1 MLWGQTDITTLSD
14 ITDPT
19 GYYRLTSDVSGSG
32 HTSIATFSGTLEAA
46 IDPTTKMPYRITD
59 LDAPLFTTLTGTV
72 KNLVLEDV
80 GISGS
85 GDTGAIAATA
95 EGTAR
100 IYNIGILSGSVGGT
114 GNTGGLVGLLRGT
127 AHVVN
132 CYSYATITGG
142 SNVGGIVGNNNTT
155 TTAASINTMVMNCMF
170 YGDITGGSTVSP
182 VFGGTNIANVAGG
195 LNTFNYYAYDELKST
210 AISNNKYNSALAV
223 EQKFLNRFEF
233 YRLLLNSNK
242 KLAAFYAT
250 GNVADGGQMLKW
262 VLETADRT
270 IDNPKP
276 YPILKAQGKYPSII
290 NPDIEHAPDS
300 ATVGR
305 NHGGKLGRTLSV
317 TISSAQTTGG
327 QTKPTGA
334 SITTSSLT
342 LQRTDKDFD
351 RFNFNYDK
359 VQLPYYN
366 DVGTGNYTG
375 NRVVTGWKITAITA
389 VENDPYSSANY
400 PTTGIRDF
408 PDHNYADRRSSNKD
422 LYSVSKRVFSQ
433 GAYFDVP
440 YGVTSITIEPYW
452 GKAYY
457 IADQYYDVVYSAN
470 YNTKQGVSQTGTQV
484 NTSTTLFNGQK
495 VETSIERALNNIN
508 NNMGGWGPTVYDNAL
523 VLVGN
528 LHLNTVP
535 QNGTTPFTM
544 TSVDMD
550 NDHEPDYSLIY
561 HHTGR
566 SSITPIRFDFLN
578 IPGTA
583 QAQKPNGASLICNFT
598 IFKTRG
604 WFETTN
610 TALFYTSQLEYENLD
625 NNTKT
630 DAPLILL
637 GGVVDQFVS
646 TQSKAV
652 TGKTIY
658 IHVGGNVW
666 IQEFGMGTHSDGSQ
680 STPHVPVS
688 VTGGEFPGFYLTGTY
703 NANATIRED
712 NAECY
717 ISGGYFHEVAGA
729 SQEGIKGNVHWQIYN
744 ADIDQFFGGGIN
756 EARPIQGTV
765 TTDIYNSHV
774 TLFCGGPKFGNMTT
788 GKAVTT
794 NAEGCTFGNYFGA
807 GYGGNSYSRKKYY
820 DNSGNQNWTT
830 LQNYYVND
838 KGEYYNGTSTGS
850 SQTSGKDYGKKGP
863 GVATDFDY
871 EFFVWSSGT
880 TGARLFVKFVSFSL
894 AQCDNVSST
903 LKKCTINENF
913 YGGGSLGKVS
923 GTATSE
929 LEDCTVMGNAFGA
942 GYSATLPTIPVR
954 IGGFTTNPN
963 YNQNSGMFEPGIY
976 TGTTEYTWKQVT
988 SYPAEGGAGFDGTQ
1002 VITTQNLDKTNL
1014 GSVGNVQL
1022 TIKGTTEV
1030 KGSVYGGGEESVVTG
1045 NTVVNIEG
1053 GTIGTGGFGGA
1064 DYGNVYGGGKGMDN
1078 DVKAGWVQGN
1088 TTVNISSLPDN
1099 NKTKV
1104 LHNVYGGGAFGSVGT
1119 FTYDDSN
1126 TITGYTSG
1134 GQATVN
1140 IVGGTFGTDGHDNG
1154 MIFGSSRGHEGNPIT
1169 DTNIDKLAWVY
1180 NTVVNVGTAGS
1191 ATGPM
1196 VNGSVYGGGEN
1207 GHNYQ
1212 NAEVNIHSGTIGY
1225 TSYDPTSGY
1234 NCGSVFGAGCGT
1246 DKYTA
1251 SEVQHYNPLAG
1262 TVWGNTT
1269 IAIDGGHIRHNVY
1282 GGGAIGSAGK
1292 ADGSNGKA
1300 TITVTGGRIGT
1311 DGNNNG
1317 NIYGAPRG
1325 DSEATDAGIAQV
1337 VETEVNI
1344 NYTTTPTSDNGEHTA
1359 QLIAGSVFG
1368 GGQSGVVRHNVVVN
1382 MNGGL
1387 VLNDIYG
1394 GSALANTNIGNATN
1408 YGTSSEAIA
1417 LTSTYTTTLNL
1428 HGGIVGHN
1436 VYGGGLGRKA
1446 ATGVE
1451 PVAALVYGDVLVKL
1465 NETTASD
1472 NCIVKGKIFG
1482 CNNYNGTPKG
1492 IPTVHVYKTVGYDE
1506 SHTKSATKDDT
1517 TYDLQAVY
1525 GGGNEAAYQPALS
1538 TSSTNVIID
1547 GCDLTSIQYVYGGGN
1562 AASAPATQVTVNG
1575 CYEIG
1580 SLFGGGNGF
1589 DDLEDGTPNPGA
1601 DVGLINGSPYGSGDA
1616 TTLLYGGKVHEAY
1629 GASNFKGTIRGS
1641 INLDV
1646 HDGGVCALEVDKVVG
1661 AGKNA
1666 DIDGDIIVVMGCMP
1680 TTKTPLV
1687 FGGADNANVNGN
1699 VELTI
1704 TSGTFGQIF
1713 GGNNL
1718 GGVIKGHIKVNIEE
1732 TGCNPIKIDEL
1743 YLGGNQA
1750 AYSVF
1755 GYYDSGETLSN
1766 GKVKYLPRTS
1776 GTDSHTAIENPSN
1789 ADNNHPFPYAQPV
1802 LNVISCT
1809 SIGSVFGGG
1818 LGAGAVMYANPTVN
1832 INMVQGAFAN
1842 ALPVDADNNPN
1853 KLGAVENVYGGG
1865 NEAAVYGNTTVN
1877 IGTLVNQN
1885 IVLTSPEGETEANRT
1900 KQVLGAFITGTVYG
1914 AGKGLASD
1922 PNAAIVTG
1930 NTQVNMAGGHVSR
1943 SIYGGG
1949 ELGSVGTFT
1958 ETYAATSGNDTDGDY
1973 HVKGEPKTCAENT
1986 GKTEVIVSGGQVGL
2000 VNQLMPDPSRPTSDD
2015 DYGYIFCAG
2024 KGMADPTDT
2033 NSDGVPYANLL
2044 AVSGSS
2050 HLEISGGLVAA
2061 SVYGGSENGQ
2071 VLGNTHVEIKGG
2083 QIGSGYYQVR
2093 RCVIGR
2099 CRSREFP

>member
-1 MLWGQTDITTLSD
+1 M
-14 ITDPT
+14 
-19 GYYRLTSDVSGSG
+19 
-32 HTSIATFSGTLEAA
+32 
-46 IDPTTKMPYRITD
+46 
-59 LDAPLFTTLTGTV
+59 
-72 KNLVLEDV
+72 
-80 GISGS
+80 
-85 GDTGAIAATA
+85 
-95 EGTAR
+95 
-100 IYNIGILSGSVGGT
+100 
-114 GNTGGLVGLLRGT
+114 
-127 AHVVN
+127 
-132 CYSYATITGG
+132 
-142 SNVGGIVGNNNTT
+142 
-155 TTAASINTMVMNCMF
+155 
-170 YGDITGGSTVSP
+170 
-182 VFGGTNIANVAGG
+182 
-195 LNTFNYYAYDELKST
+195 
-210 AISNNKYNSALAV
+210 
-223 EQKFLNRFEF
+223 
-233 YRLLLNSNK
+233 
-242 KLAAFYAT
+242 
-250 GNVADGGQMLKW
+250 
-262 VLETADRT
+262 
-270 IDNPKP
+270 
-276 YPILKAQGKYPSII
+276 
-290 NPDIEHAPDS
+290 
-300 ATVGR
+300 
-305 NHGGKLGRTLSV
+305 
-317 TISSAQTTGG
+317 
-327 QTKPTGA
+327 
-334 SITTSSLT
+334 
-342 LQRTDKDFD
+342 
-351 RFNFNYDK
+351 
-359 VQLPYYN
+359 
-366 DVGTGNYTG
+366 
-375 NRVVTGWKITAITA
+375 
-389 VENDPYSSANY
+389 
-400 PTTGIRDF
+400 
-408 PDHNYADRRSSNKD
+408 
-422 LYSVSKRVFSQ
+422 
-433 GAYFDVP
+433 
-440 YGVTSITIEPYW
+440 
-452 GKAYY
+452 
-457 IADQYYDVVYSAN
+457 
-470 YNTKQGVSQTGTQV
+470 
-484 NTSTTLFNGQK
+484 
-495 VETSIERALNNIN
+495 
-508 NNMGGWGPTVYDNAL
+508 
-523 VLVGN
+523 
-528 LHLNTVP
+528 
-535 QNGTTPFTM
+535 
-544 TSVDMD
+544 
-550 NDHEPDYSLIY
+550 
-561 HHTGR
+561 
-566 SSITPIRFDFLN
+566 
-578 IPGTA
+578 
-583 QAQKPNGASLICNFT
+583 
-598 IFKTRG
+598 
-604 WFETTN
+604 
-610 TALFYTSQLEYENLD
+610 
-625 NNTKT
+625 
-630 DAPLILL
+630 
-637 GGVVDQFVS
+637 
-646 TQSKAV
+646 
-652 TGKTIY
+652 
-658 IHVGGNVW
+658 
-666 IQEFGMGTHSDGSQ
+666 
-680 STPHVPVS
+680 
-688 VTGGEFPGFYLTGTY
+688 
-703 NANATIRED
+703 
-712 NAECY
+712 
-717 ISGGYFHEVAGA
+717 AGA

-1154 MIFGSSRGHEGNPIT
+1154 MVFGSSRGKEGNPLT

-1212 NAEVNIHSGTIGY
+1212 NATVNIHSGTIGY

-1344 NYTTTPTSDNGEHTA
+1344 NYATTPTGDNTEHTA

-1387 VLNDIYG
+1387 VLNDLYG

-1408 YGTSSEAIA
+1408 YGTSSEAITS
-1417 LTSTYTTTLNL
+1417 TSTYTTTLNL
-1428 HGGIVGHN
+1428 HGGIVAHN

-1446 ATGVE
+1446 ATGVT
-1451 PVAALVYGDVLVKL
+1451 PVDALVYGDVMVKL
-1465 NETTASD
+1465 NEVTASD
-1472 NCIVKGKIFG
+1472 NCVVKGNIFG
-1482 CNNYNGTPKG
+1482 CNNLKGTPKG
-1492 IPTVHVYKTVGYDE
+1492 EVTVHVYKTQGWAGHDVTAG
-1506 SHTKSATKDDT
+1506 KGDDT
-1517 TYDLQAVY
+1517 IEKGTGIYEVAVVY
-1525 GGGNEAAYQPALS
+1525 GGGNQAAYVPVLDARE
-1538 TSSTNVIID
+1538 TNVIIE

-1562 AASAPATQVTVNG
+1562 AAPVPGSHVLVKS
-1575 CYEIG
+1575 CYEIERV
-1580 SLFGGGNGF
+1580 FGGGNGF
-1589 DDLEDGTPNPGA
+1589 DNLDDGSPNPGA
-1601 DVGLINGSPYGSGDA
+1601 NVGYMNPTYSFTPDPTKSDAENEADRAAAEAAAFEAQKATLAYGSGKSFVELLGGTIHYAFGGSNTKGNVRVSA
-1616 TTLLYGGKVHEAY
+1616 TVKLDEGGTCELEIGEVYGAGNMATQDGTSNILLGCVSFLEEMYGGSRDA
-1629 GASNFKGTIRGS
+1629 N
-1641 INLDV
+1641 INS
-1646 HDGGVCALEVDKVVG
+1646 
-1661 AGKNA
+1661 
-1666 DIDGDIIVVMGCMP
+1666 DI
-1680 TTKTPLV
+1680 
-1687 FGGADNANVNGN
+1687 
-1699 VELTI
+1699 ELTI
-1704 TSGTFGQIF
+1704 QSGQFHRVF

-1718 GGVIKGHIKVNIEE
+1718 GGTISGTITVNIEE
-1732 TGCNPIKIDEL
+1732 TGCHPIIIGQL
-1743 YLGGNQA
+1743 YGGGNRA
-1750 AYSVF
+1750 AYT
-1755 GYYDSGETLSN
+1755 GPWID
-1766 GKVKYLPRTS
+1766 
-1776 GTDSHTAIENPSN
+1776 PS
-1789 ADNNHPFPYAQPV
+1789 DH
-1802 LNVISCT
+1802 SK
-1809 SIGSVFGGG
+1809 GR
-1818 LGAGAVMYANPTVN
+1818 LGPTVN
-1832 INMVQGAFAN
+1832 VRSFSSIGEIYGGGYGESAIITGNTYVNINECVGENASIETESRTINGVSKTVSQHTGETVTINAGMQDEVEVGIPLHEAGKIGAIGF
-1842 ALPVDADNNPN
+1842 
-1853 KLGAVENVYGGG
+1853 VYGGG
-1865 NEAAVYGNTTVN
+1865 NAAPVYGNTNIT
-1877 IGTLVNQN
+1877 IGTL
-1885 IVLTSPEGETEANRT
+1885 T
-1900 KQVLGAFITGTVYG
+1900 KFNYVSIQDDAGTAEDESERDVVG
-1914 AGKGLASD
+1914 VDIRGNVFGGGNKAE
-1922 PNAAIVTG
+1922 VTG
-1930 NTQVNMAGGHVSR
+1930 
-1943 SIYGGG
+1943 
-1949 ELGSVGTFT
+1949 
-1958 ETYAATSGNDTDGDY
+1958 
-1973 HVKGEPKTCAENT
+1973 
-1986 GKTEVIVSGGQVGL
+1986 
-2000 VNQLMPDPSRPTSDD
+2000 
-2015 DYGYIFCAG
+2015 
-2024 KGMADPTDT
+2024 DT
-2033 NSDGVPYANLL
+2033 NV
-2044 AVSGSS
+2044 
-2050 HLEISGGLVAA
+2050 I
-2061 SVYGGSENGQ
+2061 
-2071 VLGNTHVEIKGG
+2071 
-2083 QIGSGYYQVR
+2083 IGK
-2093 RCVIGR
+2093 
-2099 CRSREFP
+2099 E